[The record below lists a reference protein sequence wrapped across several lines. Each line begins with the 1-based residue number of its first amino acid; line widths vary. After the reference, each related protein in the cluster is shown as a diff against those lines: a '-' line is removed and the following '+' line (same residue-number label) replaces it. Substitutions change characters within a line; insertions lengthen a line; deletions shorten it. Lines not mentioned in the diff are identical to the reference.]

1 MVCASPQ
8 VPVACPDSPG
18 VRANAWSARV
28 NLADW
33 RGSACDRDTQG
44 VARPVDDRRM
54 TIQLDCPWCQD
65 EVAFEVDETADEL
78 SCTACGIRTEFAPD
92 PVATYS
98 LLYEAAVPRG

>member
-1 MVCASPQ
+1 
-8 VPVACPDSPG
+8 
-18 VRANAWSARV
+18 
-28 NLADW
+28 
-33 RGSACDRDTQG
+33 
-44 VARPVDDRRM
+44 M

-98 LLYEAAVPRG
+98 LLYEAA